1 MERMA
6 TWQIALRRL
15 EMPVPRFLFAFVLPA
30 ALAGLITAF
39 LMIFLTG
46 GFSEGGLFAGFT
58 GVFLIILLPIL
69 TGGAAIYFPILE
81 VNRSAIKIEK
91 EMHMFITR
99 MGILSLGEVGADTI
113 FDILRQ
119 MKDYGELAQ
128 EVKRIETLVDKWH
141 TSLPEAA
148 RIVAQQSPS
157 PLWTDFLDR
166 MAFSIEAGQP
176 IDAFMR
182 AEQETVAEQYNTLY
196 DTRLESVDTLKEIY
210 VSLVSAGLFG
220 LVVAGIHLVLFEIGD
235 GTTTTPI
242 ELATR
247 IRWLLLAGFVF
258 VIIQIGALFAFRA
271 TIPDDQT
278 FARDEFETPF
288 RLLFRQTWL
297 GASIVSVLL
306 LIVTVSVVI
315 AFWDGLTTTWDKYGL
330 ILLAVPLTPLL
341 VPSVLVQREE
351 SKVLRRDEAYPDFIR
366 ALGGTAQAR
375 SAEPSATIRALRG
388 IDFGMLDQSIDRL
401 EKRLSTRIDSERAWD
416 YFAADT
422 NSAVISRYN
431 RIYIE
436 GSQSSGEPAQT
447 ADMVSRSVTNLL
459 SLRRRRSLSA
469 STMWGVALGLLIS
482 TVVSLNVTISIVL
495 QLGETIAGVA
505 SSIAE
510 TTDIG
515 SISDAAGDFVLPVM
529 EDPTAVAD
537 NILMFKIIASI
548 LILVQVLAVSFIATR
563 LRGGGYTSALG
574 QMIQLLWV
582 AAIASLIS
590 SFILDG
596 ASSMFST
603 NEIEYCGISILNTQS
618 QSITL

>member
-15 EMPVPRFLFAFVLPA
+15 EMPVSRFLLLFILPA
-30 ALAGLITAF
+30 ALAGLVTAI
-39 LMIFLTG
+39 LLIFLTG
-46 GFSEGGLFAGFT
+46 GLGEGALFAGFT

-69 TGGAAIYFPILE
+69 TIGAAIYFPILDL
-81 VNRSAIKIEK
+81 NRSAIKIEK

-99 MGILSLGEVGADTI
+99 MGILSLGEVGAETI

-119 MKDYGELAQ
+119 MKDYGELAN
-128 EVKRIETLVDKWH
+128 EVKRVETLVDKWH
-141 TSLPEAA
+141 TPLPEAA
-148 RIVAQQSPS
+148 RIVARQSPS
-157 PLWTDFLDR
+157 PLWSDFLDR

-196 DTRLESVDTLKEIY
+196 DTRLESVDTMKEIY

-220 LVVAGIHLVLFEIGD
+220 LVIAGIHLVLFEIGN
-235 GTTTTPI
+235 GSSTPL
-242 ELATR
+242 EMATR
-247 IRWLLLAGFVF
+247 IRWLLVAGLLFV
-258 VIIQIGALFAFRA
+258 VVQVGALFAFRA

-278 FARDEFETPF
+278 FARDEFSTPF
-288 RLLFRQTWL
+288 RLLFRQAWL
-297 GASIVSVLL
+297 GAGIVSVILFIL
-306 LIVTVSVVI
+306 TLSLVVVYWEELTVS
-315 AFWDGLTTTWDKYGL
+315 WDKYGL
-330 ILLAVPLTPLL
+330 ILLVVPVTPLL
-341 VPSVLVQREE
+341 IPATIVQREE
-351 SKVLRRDEAYPDFIR
+351 NKVLRRDEAYPDFIR

-388 IDFGMLDQSIDRL
+388 VDFGLLDNSIDRL

-422 NSAVISRYN
+422 NSAVISRFN

-447 ADMVSRSVTNLL
+447 ADMVSKSVTNIL

-482 TVVSLNVTISIVL
+482 SVVSLNVTISIVL

-505 SSIAE
+505 QSIADS
-510 TTDIG
+510 TDIG
-515 SISDAAGDFVLPVM
+515 SITDAAGGFVLPVM
-529 EDPTAVAD
+529 EDPSSVED
-537 NILMFKIIASI
+537 NITAFKIIASI
-548 LILVQVLAVSFIATR
+548 LILIQILAVSLIATR
-563 LRGGGYTSALG
+563 LRGGGYTSAVG
-574 QMIQLLWV
+574 QMIQLTWI
-582 AAIASLIS
+582 AAIASLVS
-590 SFILDG
+590 SYILDG
-596 ASSMFST
+596 ATSLFSA
-603 NEIEYCGISILNTQS
+603 
-618 QSITL
+618 

>member
-30 ALAGLITAF
+30 ALAGLVTAI
-39 LMIFLTG
+39 LLIFLTG

-69 TGGAAIYFPILE
+69 TGGAAIYFPVLE

-220 LVVAGIHLVLFEIGD
+220 LVVAGIHLVLFEIGNGD
-235 GTTTTPI
+235 TATPI

-247 IRWLLLAGFVF
+247 IRWLLLAGFLF

-297 GASIVSVLL
+297 GASIVSIFL
-306 LIVTVSVVI
+306 LIVTVSFVI
-315 AFWDGLTTTWDKYGL
+315 AYWDGLTTSWDKYGL

-341 VPSVLVQREE
+341 VPAVLVQREE

-436 GSQSSGEPAQT
+436 GSQSSGEPAHT

-469 STMWGVALGLLIS
+469 STMWGVAFGLLIS

-582 AAIASLIS
+582 AALASLIS

-603 NEIEYCGISILNTQS
+603 
-618 QSITL
+618 

>member
-6 TWQIALRRL
+6 IWQIALRRL
-15 EMPVPRFLFAFVLPA
+15 EMPASRFLLYFIMPA
-30 ALAGLITAF
+30 AIAGLLTA
-39 LMIFLTG
+39 LLVIWLTG

-58 GVFLIILLPIL
+58 GILLLILLPVL
-69 TGGAAIYFPILE
+69 SGGAAIYFPVLE
-81 VNRSAIKIEK
+81 VNRSALKIEK

-99 MGILSLGEVGADTI
+99 MGILSLGEVGASTI

-157 PLWTDFLDR
+157 PLWSDFLDR

-196 DTRLESVDTLKEIY
+196 DTRLESVDTMKEIY

-220 LVVAGIHLVLFEIGD
+220 LVVAGIHLVLFEIGTGGD
-235 GTTTTPI
+235 ETPI
-242 ELATR
+242 EVATR
-247 IRWLLLAGFVF
+247 IRWLLLAGFLF

-297 GASIVSVLL
+297 GAGIVSILL
-306 LIVTVSVVI
+306 LLLTIGVVI
-315 AFWDGLTTTWDKYGL
+315 TYWEGLTLSWDKYGL
-330 ILLAVPLTPLL
+330 ILLAIPLTPLL
-341 VPSVLVQREE
+341 IPSTLVQREE
-351 SKVLRRDEAYPDFIR
+351 RKVLRRDEAYPDFIR

-375 SAEPSATIRALRG
+375 SAEPSATIKALRG
-388 IDFGMLDQSIDRL
+388 IDFGMLDASIDRL

-436 GSQSSGEPAQT
+436 GSQSSGEPAAT
-447 ADMVSRSVTNLL
+447 ADLVSRSITNLL

-482 TVVSLNVTISIVL
+482 SVVSLNVTISIVL

-505 SSIAE
+505 SSLAE
-510 TTDIG
+510 STDIG
-515 SISDAAGDFVLPVM
+515 SITDAAGGFVLPVM
-529 EDPTAVAD
+529 EDPSAVEN
-537 NILMFKIIASI
+537 NIFMFKVIASI
-548 LILVQVLAVSFIATR
+548 LILIQVLAVSFIATR
-563 LRGGGYTSALG
+563 LRGGGFTSAIG
-574 QMIQLLWV
+574 QMIQLLWI
-582 AAIASLIS
+582 AALASLVS

-596 ASSMFST
+596 ASSLFT
-603 NEIEYCGISILNTQS
+603 T
-618 QSITL
+618 

>member
-30 ALAGLITAF
+30 ALAGLVTAF
-39 LMIFLTG
+39 LLIFLTG

-99 MGILSLGEVGADTI
+99 MGILSLGEVGAATI

-235 GTTTTPI
+235 GTTATPI

-288 RLLFRQTWL
+288 RLLFKQTWL
-297 GASIVSVLL
+297 GASIVSVFL

-341 VPSVLVQREE
+341 VPAVLVQREE
-351 SKVLRRDEAYPDFIR
+351 NKVLRRDEAYPDFIR

-505 SSIAE
+505 TSIAE

-529 EDPTAVAD
+529 EDPTAVED
-537 NILMFKIIASI
+537 NILMFKIIVSI

-574 QMIQLLWV
+574 QMIQLLWI

-603 NEIEYCGISILNTQS
+603 
-618 QSITL
+618 

>member
-1 MERMA
+1 MDRMA

-30 ALAGLITAF
+30 ALAGLVSAI
-39 LMIFLTG
+39 LLIWLTG
-46 GFSEGGLFAGFT
+46 GFAEGGLFAGFT
-58 GVFLIILLPIL
+58 GVFLIIMLPLL

-196 DTRLESVDTLKEIY
+196 DTRLEGVDTLKEIY

-220 LVVAGIHLVLFEIGD
+220 LVVAGIHLVLFEIGN
-235 GTTTTPI
+235 GSSATPI

-247 IRWLLLAGFVF
+247 IRWLLLAGFLF
-258 VIIQIGALFAFRA
+258 VIIQVGALFAFRA

-297 GASIVSVLL
+297 GAGLVSIAL
-306 LIVTVSVVI
+306 LIVTIIVVI
-315 AFWDGLTTTWDKYGL
+315 AYWESLTTTWDKYGL
-330 ILLAVPLTPLL
+330 ILLALPLTPLL
-341 VPSVLVQREE
+341 VPSILVQREE

-388 IDFGMLDQSIDRL
+388 IDFGMLDESIDRL

-436 GSQSSGEPAQT
+436 GSQSSGEPAET

-469 STMWGVALGLLIS
+469 STMWGVAFGLLIS
-482 TVVSLNVTISIVL
+482 SVVSLNVTISIVL

-505 SSIAE
+505 TSIAE

-548 LILVQVLAVSFIATR
+548 LILVQVLAVSLIATR
-563 LRGGGYTSALG
+563 LRGGGFTSAVG

-582 AAIASLIS
+582 AALASLIS

-603 NEIEYCGISILNTQS
+603 
-618 QSITL
+618 

>member
-15 EMPVPRFLFAFVLPA
+15 EMPVSRFLFAFVLPA
-30 ALAGLITAF
+30 ALAGLVTAILLILF
-39 LMIFLTG
+39 TG

-220 LVVAGIHLVLFEIGD
+220 LVVAGIHLVLFEIGN
-235 GTTTTPI
+235 GTTATPI

-258 VIIQIGALFAFRA
+258 VIIQVGALFAFRA

-297 GASIVSVLL
+297 GASIVSVFL

-341 VPSVLVQREE
+341 IPAVLVQREE

-469 STMWGVALGLLIS
+469 STMWGVAFGLLIS

-505 SSIAE
+505 TSIAE
-510 TTDIG
+510 IG

-582 AAIASLIS
+582 AALASLIS

-603 NEIEYCGISILNTQS
+603 
-618 QSITL
+618 

>member
-30 ALAGLITAF
+30 ALAGLITA
-39 LMIFLTG
+39 LLLIFLTG

-235 GTTTTPI
+235 GTTATPI

-297 GASIVSVLL
+297 GASIVSVIL

-505 SSIAE
+505 TSIAE

-529 EDPTAVAD
+529 EDPTAVED

-603 NEIEYCGISILNTQS
+603 
-618 QSITL
+618 

>member
-6 TWQIALRRL
+6 TWEIALRRL
-15 EMPVPRFLFAFVLPA
+15 EMPVARFLFAFILPA
-30 ALAGLITAF
+30 AFAGFASAA
-39 LMIFLTG
+39 LMIWLTG

-58 GVFLIILLPIL
+58 GILLLIIMPLLS
-69 TGGAAIYFPILE
+69 GGAAIYFPILE

-157 PLWTDFLDR
+157 PLWSDFLDR

-196 DTRLESVDTLKEIY
+196 DTRLESVDTMKEIY

-220 LVVAGIHLVLFEIGD
+220 LVVAGIHLVLFEIGTGAD
-235 GTTTTPI
+235 DTPMAV
-242 ELATR
+242 ATR
-247 IRWLLLAGFVF
+247 NRWLLLAGFMF
-258 VIIQIGALFAFRA
+258 VVIQVGAIFAFRA

-278 FARDEFETPF
+278 FARDEFSTPF
-288 RLLFRQTWL
+288 RILFRQTLL
-297 GASIVSVLL
+297 GAGLVSILL
-306 LIVTVSVVI
+306 LIVTISVVI
-315 AFWDGLTTTWDKYGL
+315 ANWDGLTTSWDKYGL
-330 ILLAVPLTPLL
+330 LLLAIPLTPLMI
-341 VPSVLVQREE
+341 PSTLVQREE
-351 SKVLRRDEAYPDFIR
+351 KKVLRRDEAYPDFVR

-375 SAEPSATIRALRG
+375 SAEPSATVRALRG
-388 IDFGMLDQSIDRL
+388 IDFGTLDSSIDRL

-436 GSQSSGEPAQT
+436 GSQSSGEPAAT
-447 ADMVSRSVTNLL
+447 ADMVSKSVTNLL

-482 TVVSLNVTISIVL
+482 SVISLNVTISIVL

-505 SSIAE
+505 TSIAE
-510 TTDIG
+510 STDIG
-515 SISDAAGDFVLPVM
+515 SITSAAGGFVLPVM
-529 EDPTAVAD
+529 EDPSAVED
-537 NILMFKIIASI
+537 NITLFKIIVSI
-548 LILVQVLAVSFIATR
+548 LILIQVLAVSMIATR
-563 LRGGGYTSALG
+563 LRGGGFTSAVG

-582 AAIASLIS
+582 AALASLIS
-590 SFILDG
+590 AFILDG
-596 ASSMFST
+596 ASMMFT
-603 NEIEYCGISILNTQS
+603 A
-618 QSITL
+618 

>member
-15 EMPVPRFLFAFVLPA
+15 EMPVSRFLFAFVLPA
-30 ALAGLITAF
+30 ALAGLVTAI
-39 LMIFLTG
+39 LLIFLTG

-220 LVVAGIHLVLFEIGD
+220 LVVAGIHLVLFEIGN
-235 GTTTTPI
+235 GTTATPI

-297 GASIVSVLL
+297 GASIVSVFL
-306 LIVTVSVVI
+306 LIVTISVVV

-341 VPSVLVQREE
+341 IPAVLVQREE

-469 STMWGVALGLLIS
+469 STMWGVAFGLLIS

-505 SSIAE
+505 TSIAE

-582 AAIASLIS
+582 AALASLIS

-603 NEIEYCGISILNTQS
+603 
-618 QSITL
+618 

>member
-6 TWQIALRRL
+6 TWEIALRRL
-15 EMPVPRFLFAFVLPA
+15 EMPVSRFLFAFILPA
-30 ALAGLITAF
+30 AFAGFASAA
-39 LMIFLTG
+39 LMIWLTG

-58 GVFLIILLPIL
+58 GILLLIIMPLL

-113 FDILRQ
+113 FDVLRQ

-157 PLWTDFLDR
+157 PLWSDFLDR

-196 DTRLESVDTLKEIY
+196 DTRLESVDTMKEIY

-220 LVVAGIHLVLFEIGD
+220 LVVAGIHLVLFEIGSGAD
-235 GTTTTPI
+235 DTPMAV
-242 ELATR
+242 ATR
-247 IRWLLLAGFVF
+247 IRWLLLAGFMF
-258 VIIQIGALFAFRA
+258 VIIQVGAIFAFRA

-278 FARDEFETPF
+278 FARDEFSTPF
-288 RLLFRQTWL
+288 RILFRQTLL
-297 GASIVSVLL
+297 GAGLVSILL
-306 LIVTVSVVI
+306 LIVTISVII
-315 AFWDGLTTTWDKYGL
+315 ANWEGLTTSWDKYGL
-330 ILLAVPLTPLL
+330 LLLAIPLTPLMI
-341 VPSVLVQREE
+341 PSTLVQREE
-351 SKVLRRDEAYPDFIR
+351 KKVLRRDEAYPDFVR

-375 SAEPSATIRALRG
+375 SAEPSATVRALRG
-388 IDFGMLDQSIDRL
+388 IDFGTLDSSIDRL

-436 GSQSSGEPAQT
+436 GSQSSGEPAAT
-447 ADMVSRSVTNLL
+447 ADMVSKSVTNLL

-482 TVVSLNVTISIVL
+482 SVVSLNVTISIVL

-505 SSIAE
+505 TSIAE
-510 TTDIG
+510 STDIG
-515 SISDAAGDFVLPVM
+515 SITSAAGGFVLPVM
-529 EDPTAVAD
+529 EDPSAVED
-537 NILMFKIIASI
+537 NITLFKIIVSI
-548 LILVQVLAVSFIATR
+548 LILIQVLAVSMIATR
-563 LRGGGYTSALG
+563 LRGGGFTSAVG

-582 AAIASLIS
+582 AALASLIS
-590 SFILDG
+590 AFILDG
-596 ASSMFST
+596 ASMMFT
-603 NEIEYCGISILNTQS
+603 T
-618 QSITL
+618 

>member
-30 ALAGLITAF
+30 ALAGLVSAI
-39 LMIFLTG
+39 LLIWLTG
-46 GFSEGGLFAGFT
+46 GFAEGGLFAGFT
-58 GVFLIILLPIL
+58 GVFLIILLPLL

-113 FDILRQ
+113 FDVLRQ

-141 TSLPEAA
+141 TSLPEAS

-196 DTRLESVDTLKEIY
+196 DTRLEGVDTLKEIY

-220 LVVAGIHLVLFEIGD
+220 LVVAGIHLVLFEIGSGSD
-235 GTTTTPI
+235 ATPI

-247 IRWLLLAGFVF
+247 IRWLLLAGFMF
-258 VIIQIGALFAFRA
+258 VIIQLGALFAFRA

-278 FARDEFETPF
+278 FARDVFETPF

-297 GASIVSVLL
+297 GAGLVSIAL
-306 LIVTVSVVI
+306 LIVTIIVVI
-315 AFWDGLTTTWDKYGL
+315 TYWESLTTTWDKYGL
-330 ILLAVPLTPLL
+330 ILLALPLTPLL
-341 VPSVLVQREE
+341 IPSILVQREE

-436 GSQSSGEPAQT
+436 GSQSSGEPAET

-469 STMWGVALGLLIS
+469 STMWGVAFGLLIS
-482 TVVSLNVTISIVL
+482 SVVSLNVTISIVL

-515 SISDAAGDFVLPVM
+515 SVSDAAGDFVLPVM

-548 LILVQVLAVSFIATR
+548 LILIQVLAVSLIATR
-563 LRGGGYTSALG
+563 LRGGGFTSAVG

-582 AAIASLIS
+582 AALASLIS

-603 NEIEYCGISILNTQS
+603 
-618 QSITL
+618 

>member
-6 TWQIALRRL
+6 TWEIALRRL
-15 EMPVPRFLFAFVLPA
+15 EMPVSRFLFAFILPA
-30 ALAGLITAF
+30 AFAGFASAA
-39 LMIFLTG
+39 LMIWLTG

-58 GVFLIILLPIL
+58 GILLLIIMPLL

-157 PLWTDFLDR
+157 PLWSDFLDR

-196 DTRLESVDTLKEIY
+196 DTRLESVDTMKEIY

-220 LVVAGIHLVLFEIGD
+220 LVVAGIHLVLFEIGSGAD
-235 GTTTTPI
+235 DTPMAV
-242 ELATR
+242 ATR
-247 IRWLLLAGFVF
+247 IRWLLLAGFMF
-258 VIIQIGALFAFRA
+258 VIIQVGAIFAFRA

-278 FARDEFETPF
+278 FARDEFSTPF
-288 RLLFRQTWL
+288 RILFRQTLL
-297 GASIVSVLL
+297 GAGLVSILL
-306 LIVTVSVVI
+306 LIVTISVVI
-315 AFWDGLTTTWDKYGL
+315 ANWDGLTTSWDKYGL
-330 ILLAVPLTPLL
+330 LLLAIPLTPLMI
-341 VPSVLVQREE
+341 PSTLVQREE
-351 SKVLRRDEAYPDFIR
+351 KKVLRRDEAYPDFVR

-375 SAEPSATIRALRG
+375 SAEPSATVRALRG
-388 IDFGMLDQSIDRL
+388 IDFGTLDSSIDRL

-436 GSQSSGEPAQT
+436 GSQSSGEPAAT
-447 ADMVSRSVTNLL
+447 ADMVSKSVTNLL

-482 TVVSLNVTISIVL
+482 SVVSLNVTISIVL

-505 SSIAE
+505 TSIAE
-510 TTDIG
+510 STDIG
-515 SISDAAGDFVLPVM
+515 SITSAAGGFVLPVM
-529 EDPTAVAD
+529 EDPSAVED
-537 NILMFKIIASI
+537 NITLFKIIVSI
-548 LILVQVLAVSFIATR
+548 LILIQVLAVSMIATR
-563 LRGGGYTSALG
+563 LRGGGFTSAVG

-582 AAIASLIS
+582 AALASLIS
-590 SFILDG
+590 AFILDG
-596 ASSMFST
+596 ASMMFT
-603 NEIEYCGISILNTQS
+603 T
-618 QSITL
+618 

>member
-1 MERMA
+1 
-6 TWQIALRRL
+6 
-15 EMPVPRFLFAFVLPA
+15 
-30 ALAGLITAF
+30 
-39 LMIFLTG
+39 
-46 GFSEGGLFAGFT
+46 
-58 GVFLIILLPIL
+58 
-69 TGGAAIYFPILE
+69 
-81 VNRSAIKIEK
+81 
-91 EMHMFITR
+91 
-99 MGILSLGEVGADTI
+99 ILSLGEVGAATI

-235 GTTTTPI
+235 GTTATPI

-288 RLLFRQTWL
+288 RLLFKQTWL
-297 GASIVSVLL
+297 GASIVSVFL

-341 VPSVLVQREE
+341 VPAVLVQREE
-351 SKVLRRDEAYPDFIR
+351 NKVLRRDEAYPDFIR

-505 SSIAE
+505 TSIAE

-529 EDPTAVAD
+529 EDPTAVED
-537 NILMFKIIASI
+537 NILMFKIIVSI

-574 QMIQLLWV
+574 QMIQLLWI

-603 NEIEYCGISILNTQS
+603 
-618 QSITL
+618 